1 MCSRLFML
9 ALFVHVSCHGALWEI
24 LVSQAATRWEQ
35 GTGTLSN
42 TTLQVTFLG
51 DGSGVFLLFGNQKL
65 GQKSIQES

>member
-9 ALFVHVSCHGALWEI
+9 AGGSTVHVSCHGALWEI

-51 DGSGVFLLFGNQKL
+51 GW
-65 GQKSIQES
+65 